1 MCVFDISERGME
13 EVHEGESET
22 REKTVAELQEEL
34 DAVRRQLE
42 EMRRTVSNADELLS
56 MMVEERDAVNE
67 RITKLQTLRKTRP
80 SKSQM

>member
-1 MCVFDISERGME
+1 MFLTSQKVVME
-13 EVHEGESET
+13 EGHEGESET
-22 REKTVAELQEEL
+22 QEKTVAELQEEL

>member
-1 MCVFDISERGME
+1 MFDISERGME
-13 EVHEGESET
+13 EGHEGESET